1 MGKEDEFSFEHRVF
15 NLTGAITLMI
25 LSAFLIIDVL
35 IAANESTLLLV
46 GLIVIQAVYYILSR
60 KMGKY
65 RSIIVSY
72 VIVVY
77 TGLSANYF
85 FNAGID
91 GPTLLLFFTTLQLAL
106 NISHREKYILWLV
119 LSLIIPGTLLAIELY
134 LPGLISGYY
143 KNPTEKIIDRFGC
156 YVLSTIYIFFATSSF
171 KRHITAQ
178 QEREKKRAAD
188 ILEYGIRLRAF
199 FESLTDNFV
208 LLDRNMKVLYFNKAA
223 LDLTT
228 TFYGRKIEENLNI
241 DQFVHESNK
250 ASFYYCFTT
259 ALNGTAIAREF
270 RRVYAT
276 KETWWLSTFN
286 PARNENGDIIGV
298 TLIMKD
304 ITDAYLYKLKIERK
318 NELLEKIAHIQAHEL
333 RGPLTSVQGL
343 LELIKEEYCD
353 MDLVYT
359 RKLEEGLN
367 RLDEKIKEIIT
378 LSSDDREEL

>member
-1 MGKEDEFSFEHRVF
+1 MGKEDEFSFEHRLF

-25 LSAFLIIDVL
+25 LSAFLVIDVL
-35 IAANESTLLLV
+35 IAAHKSTLLLLV
-46 GLIVIQAVYYILSR
+46 LMGIQVVYYILSR
-60 KMGKY
+60 KMRKY
-65 RSIIVSY
+65 RTIIVSY

-77 TGLSANYF
+77 AGLSANYF

-106 NISHREKYILWLV
+106 NISHREKYLLWLI

-134 LPGLISGYY
+134 FPGLISGYY
-143 KNPTEKIIDRFGC
+143 KTPTEKIIDRFGC

-171 KRHITAQ
+171 KRHIARQ
-178 QEREKKRAAD
+178 QEREKKGAAD
-188 ILEYGIRLRAF
+188 IVEYSIRLRAF

-223 LDLTT
+223 VDLTT
-228 TFYGRKIEENLNI
+228 TFYGKKIEEDLNI

-250 ASFYYCFTT
+250 ASFYYCFNT
-259 ALNGTAIAREF
+259 ALNGTAISREF
-270 RRVYAT
+270 QRVYTT

-286 PARNENGDIIGV
+286 PARNEQGEIIGV

-318 NELLEKIAHIQAHEL
+318 NELLEKIAFIQAHEL
-333 RGPLTSVQGL
+333 RGPLTSIQSL

-353 MDLVYT
+353 MDLIYT

-367 RLDEKIKEIIT
+367 RLDDKIKEIVT
-378 LSSDDREEL
+378 LSSGHREEL